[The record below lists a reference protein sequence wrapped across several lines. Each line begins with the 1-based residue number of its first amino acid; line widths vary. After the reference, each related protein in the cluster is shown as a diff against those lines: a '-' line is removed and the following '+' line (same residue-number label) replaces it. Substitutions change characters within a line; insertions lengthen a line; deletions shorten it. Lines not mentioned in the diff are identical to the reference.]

1 MNRLLF
7 LLFLTLG
14 IHHAA
19 PAQSEMEDEALIRA
33 TLHRYLDGRNNGDT
47 SVLASAFHPTADLRY
62 VKNEELVVWP
72 VQDYISA
79 VRPGRK
85 ANCISRIVSID
96 ILGTAAQAAIELEYP
111 SLKFIDYINLLKIQ
125 GEWLIAIKTFA
136 RHPIEEKK
144 RVLFV
149 LTSHETMGDTGR
161 KTGLH
166 LGEVSHA
173 YRPIHDAGYEIDFVS
188 PQGGHT
194 YMYGTDM
201 NDSLNLWFVQN
212 ATAYYRFT
220 HAMRP
225 EEVNP
230 SLYSAIYYV
239 GGHGTMWDLP
249 NHEQLNEITR
259 HIYEQKGVVAGV
271 CHGPSGLVNVQLSNG
286 DYLVKGKRL
295 TAFTDQEERAIQQEE
310 VVPFLLESTLRER
323 GAIFVGADNWQKN
336 VIVDERLV
344 TGQNP
349 ASAFELGVE
358 VVKLLEE

>member
-1 MNRLLF
+1 MYRLLF
-7 LLFLTLG
+7 LFSLTIG
-14 IHHAA
+14 ICYTGV
-19 PAQSEMEDEALIRA
+19 AQTNTDEESLIRE
-33 TLHRYLDGRNNGDT
+33 TLQRYLDGRNNGDT
-47 SVLASAFHPTADLRY
+47 SLLASAFHPTADLRY
-62 VKNEELVVWP
+62 VRNDELVIWP
-72 VQDYISA
+72 IADYIGG
-79 VRPGRK
+79 VKPGRK
-85 ANCISRIVSID
+85 SNCISRIVSID
-96 ILGTAAQAAIELEYP
+96 VLGTAAQAAIEIEYP
-111 SLKFIDYINLLKIQ
+111 NLKFIDYINLLKIQ

-136 RHPIEEKK
+136 RHSIEEKK

-149 LTSHETMGDTGR
+149 LTSHEKMGDTGR

-188 PQGGHT
+188 PQGGQTH
-194 YMYGTDM
+194 MYGTDM

-212 ATAYYRFT
+212 AAAYYRFT
-220 HAMRP
+220 HAMTP
-225 EEVNP
+225 DQINP

-249 NHEQLNEITR
+249 KHEQLNEITR
-259 HIYEQKGVVAGV
+259 HIYEQEGVVAGV

-286 DYLVKGKRL
+286 DFLVKGKRL
-295 TAFTDQEERAIQQEE
+295 TSFTDAEERAIQQEE

-323 GAIFVGADNWQKN
+323 GAIFVGAENWQKN

-349 ASAFELGVE
+349 ASAYDLGAE